1 MSLAN
6 ILALASSALWGTS
19 DFLGGTAA
27 RTRPAWVVL
36 VWSQAIAFVVVALA
50 AWLHGD
56 FATVT
61 PGPWMVWAAAAGI
74 CGAVGIIC
82 LYRALAE
89 GTMGV
94 VSPIVAL
101 GVLVPFS
108 AGLIVGDQLTNI
120 HIFGVIAAIVGI
132 VLASAP
138 EVTGKAGWRP
148 VMFAIAA
155 AVLLGGSMLGL
166 AFGAEGSVLVT
177 LVIMRAAAAVVAPFA
192 YARSSHMRGLPLK
205 LFGLY
210 ALIGIIE
217 VVANAT
223 FGFSKIM
230 PGASLALIS
239 VLGSLYPI
247 TTVVLAAVVHKERMA
262 LVLYIGVAFAM
273 TGVAFVCV

>member
-1 MSLAN
+1 MSVAN
-6 ILALASSALWGTS
+6 LLALASSALWGTS

-27 RTRPAWVVL
+27 RSRPAWVVL

-56 FATVT
+56 FNNLQVGT
-61 PGPWMVWAAAAGI
+61 WMVWAAAAGI

-101 GVLVPFS
+101 GVLVPFT
-108 AGLIVGDQLTNI
+108 AGLLVGDTLTNT
-120 HIFGVIAAIVGI
+120 HILGVIAAIIGI

-148 VMFAIAA
+148 VAYAVAA
-155 AVLLGGSMLGL
+155 AILLGGSMLGL

-177 LVIMRAAAAVVAPFA
+177 LVIMRGAAAVVAPFA
-192 YARSSHMRGLPLK
+192 YFRSAQMRRLPMK
-205 LFGLY
+205 LLGLY

-217 VVANAT
+217 VIANAT

-247 TTVVLAAVVHKERMA
+247 TTVLLAAVVHKERMA
-262 LVLYIGVAFAM
+262 LVQYIGVAFAM
-273 TGVAFVCV
+273 TGVAFVCL